1 MNNSYPKA
9 YVEVLEILKYIPKEE
24 QNKIPNQLIEV
35 LKQNADKNYQYRLDT
50 TQGFEKQNLLDE
62 TKAILAILFRDY
74 WATDEERKQI
84 VAKENL
90 ERRERYKELS
100 QKYNPKDLFKTKE
113 KTDLP
118 KQEIIVYEKEKWYKK
133 FLRFIKNFI
142 KK

>member
-50 TQGFEKQNLLDE
+50 TQEFEKQNLLDE

-90 ERRERYKELS
+90 ERRELNEELS
-100 QKYNPKDLFKTKE
+100 LKYNPKDLFKIKE
-113 KTDLP
+113 KKDLP

-142 KK
+142 NQ